1 MAVVDRLG
9 HDDAMIMIAEIVSQ
23 RSLCYR
29 SRVGAVVC
37 DSSRRLVAVGWNAPP
52 AGLETAGRSCA
63 FWCPRGAGLSHKPG
77 YADCNAVHAEANALI
92 HAERGELVGGT
103 AYVTRVPCAP
113 CAKQIA
119 AAGILRVVCGA
130 DEGGKYHDPVGIFE
144 MLEAF
149 GVKAEIY
156 GG

>member
-1 MAVVDRLG
+1 VVDRLS
-9 HDDAMIMIAEIVSQ
+9 HDDAMMRIADVVSL

-37 DSSRRLVAVGWNAPP
+37 SSDRRLVAVGWNAPP
-52 AGLETAGRSCA
+52 AGLATEGRSCA
-63 FWCPRGAGLSHKPG
+63 LWCPRGAGLSHRPG
-77 YADCNAVHAEANALI
+77 YSDCNAVHAEANALI

-113 CAKQIA
+113 CCKQIA
-119 AAGILRVVCGA
+119 AAGIVRVVCGE
-130 DEGGKYHDPVGIFE
+130 DEGGKFHRPEETFT
-144 MLEAF
+144 MLETF
-149 GVKAEIY
+149 GVAAEVY